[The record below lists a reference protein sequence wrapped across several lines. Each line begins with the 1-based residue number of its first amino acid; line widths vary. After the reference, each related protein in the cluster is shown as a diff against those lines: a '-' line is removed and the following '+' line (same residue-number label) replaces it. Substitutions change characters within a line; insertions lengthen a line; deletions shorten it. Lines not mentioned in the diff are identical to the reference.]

1 MTHLL
6 DAARVR
12 ARRLELGLSERQL
25 SAVTGLGQA
34 VVRGIEAGTNHKD
47 LTLGD
52 LTRLAAALT
61 MDVTQLLTAAGPPPS
76 GDDMQDSGPA
86 AADLARVGALLY
98 EVNRLIPV
106 ESLAVTA
113 GLTLAQTHAVLGELD
128 VRLRTIGLRV
138 HRLGNTVRVS
148 AEVDAVD
155 AETLRR
161 TWRAHLGRRGLDI
174 GQVHTLH
181 QVCTGR
187 RNKTL
192 TNDQQVT
199 VNQLTNAGLLTCTS
213 SGGAELSADVRYSLL
228 LDEPSANHPPQE
240 SS

>member
-1 MTHLL
+1 M
-6 DAARVR
+6 
-12 ARRLELGLSERQL
+12 
-25 SAVTGLGQA
+25 TGLGQA
-34 VVRGIEAGTNHKD
+34 VIRGIEAGTNHKD

-61 MDVTQLLTAAGPPPS
+61 MDVTQLLTGAGPPP
-76 GDDMQDSGPA
+76 GGCDMQDSGPA

-98 EVNRLIPV
+98 EVDRLIPV
-106 ESLAVTA
+106 ESLAGTA

-138 HRLGNTVRVS
+138 HHLGNTARVS
-148 AEVDAVD
+148 ADVDAVD

-161 TWRAHLGRRGLDI
+161 TWRSHLGRRGLDI
-174 GQVHTLH
+174 GQVNTLH
-181 QVCTGR
+181 QVRTGR
-187 RNKTL
+187 RTKTL

-199 VNQLTNAGLLTCTS
+199 VNQLTNAGLLTRTS
-213 SGGAELSADVRYSLL
+213 SGGAELAADVRYSLL
-228 LDEPSANHPPQE
+228 LDEPSANRPPQE